1 MKTRHRQELFEFQG
15 TAAEKKRLRLQ
26 QQDEE
31 TRLDKEHFTQLAT
44 QLKSLLDS
52 GIFDGIQIDLSSLS
66 AGEKT
71 KLLSQLA
78 DAQEII
84 GSMREEVADLKY
96 SFEGQGTDLLGMS
109 ESDWK
114 LFLENLSN
122 GKFGFEEMM
131 MTIKACMG
139 AYAMYDKF
147 LTNSENAQLK
157 KDKKNNDKKKKNL
170 QTRLNAGRI
179 SQKQYNAAVA
189 RADEEYDA
197 KAEELQIKQAKRQK
211 AMSISEAIINTALGA
226 TKALEWGW
234 PLGPIFAALLIAQGM
249 ASVGLIASTP
259 ISTGAEEGG
268 QVIERMQDGKKFNA
282 RYSPDKRGFISSPTV
297 LVSENGK
304 EYVVPAAAMDN
315 PSLIPVLNT
324 IEAARRQ
331 GTLGSFDF
339 NAVYRQNTP
348 VPGFVSGGPTGA
360 IPSFDTTDTG
370 LSSLDAGTAGKFI
383 AAVDRLCDMLKN
395 PILAYVTMLGENGI
409 VAKMKEYNRTRERG
423 QIGGK
428 KR

>member
-1 MKTRHRQELFEFQG
+1 M
-15 TAAEKKRLRLQ
+15 
-26 QQDEE
+26 D
-31 TRLDKEHFTQLAT
+31 
-44 QLKSLLDS
+44 
-52 GIFDGIQIDLSSLS
+52 
-66 AGEKT
+66 
-71 KLLSQLA
+71 
-78 DAQEII
+78 
-84 GSMREEVADLKY
+84 ADLEAK
-96 SFEGQGTDLLGMS
+96 Q
-109 ESDWK
+109 
-114 LFLENLSN
+114 
-122 GKFGFEEMM
+122 EEM
-131 MTIKACMG
+131 
-139 AYAMYDKF
+139 
-147 LTNSENAQLK
+147 
-157 KDKKNNDKKKKNL
+157 
-170 QTRLNAGRI
+170 
-179 SQKQYNAAVA
+179 
-189 RADEEYDA
+189 
-197 KAEELQIKQAKRQK
+197 QIKQAKRQK
-211 AMSISEAIINTALGA
+211 AMNITSAIINTATGV
-226 TKALEWGW
+226 TKTLAEWGW
-234 PLGPIFAALLIAQGM
+234 PLGAIFAAIVGAMGAAQIAM
-249 ASVGLIASTP
+249 IASTP
-259 ISTGAEEGG
+259 ITTGAEEGG

-348 VPGFVSGGPTGA
+348 VPGFVSGGPTGD

-383 AAVDRLCDMLKN
+383 AAVDRLCDVLKN

>member
-1 MKTRHRQELFEFQG
+1 
-15 TAAEKKRLRLQ
+15 
-26 QQDEE
+26 
-31 TRLDKEHFTQLAT
+31 
-44 QLKSLLDS
+44 
-52 GIFDGIQIDLSSLS
+52 
-66 AGEKT
+66 
-71 KLLSQLA
+71 
-78 DAQEII
+78 
-84 GSMREEVADLKY
+84 
-96 SFEGQGTDLLGMS
+96 
-109 ESDWK
+109 
-114 LFLENLSN
+114 
-122 GKFGFEEMM
+122 

-179 SQKQYNAAVA
+179 SQEQYNAAVA

-348 VPGFVSGGPTGA
+348 APGFVSGGPTGD

-383 AAVDRLCDMLKN
+383 AAVDRLCDVLKN

>member
-1 MKTRHRQELFEFQG
+1 MGLPQ
-15 TAAEKKRLRLQ
+15 
-26 QQDEE
+26 
-31 TRLDKEHFTQLAT
+31 
-44 QLKSLLDS
+44 
-52 GIFDGIQIDLSSLS
+52 
-66 AGEKT
+66 
-71 KLLSQLA
+71 
-78 DAQEII
+78 
-84 GSMREEVADLKY
+84 
-96 SFEGQGTDLLGMS
+96 
-109 ESDWK
+109 SDWMK
-114 LFLENLSN
+114 FFDVLKN
-122 GKFGFEEMM
+122 GAASTEEALQAVHAAMTAIGAATETALQVYTTYDNM
-131 MTIKACMG
+131 MTK
-139 AYAMYDKF
+139 K
-147 LTNSENAQLK
+147 ENAELK
-157 KDKKNNDKKKKNL
+157 KYQKNQDKKKKANEKRVKAGLMTEEQAQAEEDRMAANL
-170 QTRLNAGRI
+170 EA
-179 SQKQYNAAVA
+179 KQ
-189 RADEEYDA
+189 
-197 KAEELQIKQAKRQK
+197 EELQLKQAKRQK
-211 AMSISEAIINTALGA
+211 AMSLTNAIVNTALGV
-226 TKALEWGW
+226 T
-234 PLGPIFAALLIAQGM
+234 AALTVAPPAGYIMAAITAAMGAAQIAM
-249 ASVGLIASTP
+249 IASTP
-259 ISTGAEEGG
+259 ITTGAEEGG

-348 VPGFVSGGPTGA
+348 VPGFVSGGPTGD

-383 AAVDRLCDMLKN
+383 AAVDRLCDVLKN